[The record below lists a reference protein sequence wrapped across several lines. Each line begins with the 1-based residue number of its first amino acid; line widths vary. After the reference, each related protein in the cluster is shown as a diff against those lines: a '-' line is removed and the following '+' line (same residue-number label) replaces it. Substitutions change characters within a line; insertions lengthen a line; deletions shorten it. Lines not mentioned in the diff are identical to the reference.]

1 MGIWSYVVITILI
14 LIIVFLGIKIHLLQ
28 KSACEI
34 KKSFDHIL
42 NNDTNNLIDISSR
55 DKHLCQLAEAINIQ
69 LRKLRKE
76 RQKFQQGNLEI
87 REEIT
92 NISHDLRTPL
102 TSICGYIDLL
112 KQEEKSEVTNRYIKI
127 IEERTEV
134 LKQLTEE
141 LFYYSVSISTINELP
156 MEEVILNGVL
166 EEIISAYYAV
176 LKSKN
181 IVPSIDITDRKI
193 KRNLNKGAL
202 SRIFGNIISNAI
214 KYSDGDLKIVLSDE
228 GKIIFS
234 NYAPMLSEIKLGQ
247 LFNRF
252 YTVETGNKST
262 GLGLT
267 IAKELTEQMGGV
279 INASYDNGIISI
291 SILFR

>member
-1 MGIWSYVVITILI
+1 MDIWYYVVITILI

-87 REEIT
+87 REAIT

-166 EEIISAYYAV
+166 EESISAYYAV

>member
-87 REEIT
+87 REAIT

-141 LFYYSVSISTINELP
+141 LFYYSL
-156 MEEVILNGVL
+156 
-166 EEIISAYYAV
+166 
-176 LKSKN
+176 
-181 IVPSIDITDRKI
+181 
-193 KRNLNKGAL
+193 
-202 SRIFGNIISNAI
+202 
-214 KYSDGDLKIVLSDE
+214 
-228 GKIIFS
+228 
-234 NYAPMLSEIKLGQ
+234 
-247 LFNRF
+247 
-252 YTVETGNKST
+252 
-262 GLGLT
+262 
-267 IAKELTEQMGGV
+267 
-279 INASYDNGIISI
+279 
-291 SILFR
+291 

>member
-1 MGIWSYVVITILI
+1 
-14 LIIVFLGIKIHLLQ
+14 
-28 KSACEI
+28 
-34 KKSFDHIL
+34 
-42 NNDTNNLIDISSR
+42 
-55 DKHLCQLAEAINIQ
+55 
-69 LRKLRKE
+69 
-76 RQKFQQGNLEI
+76 
-87 REEIT
+87 
-92 NISHDLRTPL
+92 
-102 TSICGYIDLL
+102 
-112 KQEEKSEVTNRYIKI
+112 
-127 IEERTEV
+127 
-134 LKQLTEE
+134 
-141 LFYYSVSISTINELP
+141 